1 MNDVAANSLNKFLL
15 FAIARLNAMRN
26 VGGNIH
32 EAYEAFFLGEEAE
45 AWRMLSDAEYEWALR
60 TRACRLLTML
70 ENS

>member
-1 MNDVAANSLNKFLL
+1 
-15 FAIARLNAMRN
+15 MRN